1 MARPFRRTPGGYTA
15 SFEPAERDL
24 IRELAEDVR
33 ALLRPA
39 DTTADGGTM
48 PLEAL
53 VGITENPTIPAD
65 SAVARLLPAASSD
78 DETATEYRRYTER
91 DLRETKRA
99 NLAML
104 AFDIESSD
112 LRLNE
117 EHARAWA
124 AALGDIRLVLADRL
138 YIVDEDTAEDIAAFT
153 DPSEIETQEE
163 YMAVVYNFVSWVQDS
178 LMLAMLDGLDDE
190 ETTGGVFGEANG
202 GGKEQE

>member
-15 SFEPAERDL
+15 RFEQPEREL
-24 IRELAEDVR
+24 IRELAEDMR
-33 ALLRPA
+33 ALLRPS
-39 DTTADGGTM
+39 DTAADGSTVD

-53 VGITENPTIPAD
+53 VGITENPTIPED
-65 SAVARLLPAASSD
+65 SAVARLLPVASSD
-78 DETATEYRRYTER
+78 EESAAEYRRYTER

-124 AALGDIRLVLADRL
+124 AALGDIRLVLTDEERADE
-138 YIVDEDTAEDIAAFT
+138 IGTIT
-153 DPSEIETQEE
+153 DASQVTNNEE
-163 YMAVVYNFVSWVQDS
+163 YMAMVYNFISWVQDS
-178 LMLAMLDGLDDE
+178 LMLAMIEGLDE
-190 ETTGGVFGEANG
+190 EE
-202 GGKEQE
+202 

>member
-39 DTTADGGTM
+39 DTTVD

-65 SAVARLLPAASSD
+65 SAVARLLPDASSN

-124 AALGDIRLVLADRL
+124 TALGDIRLVLADRL

-153 DPSEIETQEE
+153 DPSEIKTQEE

-178 LMLAMLDGLDDE
+178 LMLAMLENLDDE
-190 ETTGGVFGEANG
+190 EEEKSGGVFSGE
-202 GGKEQE
+202 KEQE

>member
-1 MARPFRRTPGGYTA
+1 MARPFRRTLGGYTA

-39 DTTADGGTM
+39 DTTADGGTVD

-78 DETATEYRRYTER
+78 DEAATEYRRYTER

-138 YIVDEDTAEDIAAFT
+138 QITDEERADEIGTIT
-153 DPSEIETQEE
+153 DASQVTNNEE
-163 YMAVVYNFVSWVQDS
+163 YMAMVYNFISWVQDS
-178 LMLAMLDGLDDE
+178 LMLAMIEGLDE
-190 ETTGGVFGEANG
+190 EE
-202 GGKEQE
+202 

>member
-39 DTTADGGTM
+39 DTTADGGTVD

-78 DETATEYRRYTER
+78 DEAATEYRRYTER

-138 YIVDEDTAEDIAAFT
+138 YIVDEDTAEVCRRQDADA
-153 DPSEIETQEE
+153 DAEGYRACS
-163 YMAVVYNFVSWVQDS
+163 VQLVHD
-178 LMLAMLDGLDDE
+178 LDHVLYK
-190 ETTGGVFGEANG
+190 GVQWNG
-202 GGKEQE
+202 KD

>member
-15 SFEPAERDL
+15 RFEQPEREL

-33 ALLRPA
+33 ALLRPS
-39 DTTADGGTM
+39 DTAADGSIVD

-53 VGITENPTIPAD
+53 VGITENPTIPED
-65 SAVARLLPAASSD
+65 SAVARLLPVASSD
-78 DETATEYRRYTER
+78 EESAAEYRRYTER

-138 YIVDEDTAEDIAAFT
+138 QITDEERADEIGTIT
-153 DPSEIETQEE
+153 DASQVTNNEE
-163 YMAVVYNFVSWVQDS
+163 YMAMVYNFISWVQDS
-178 LMLAMLDGLDDE
+178 LMLAMIEGLDE
-190 ETTGGVFGEANG
+190 EE
-202 GGKEQE
+202 

>member
-1 MARPFRRTPGGYTA
+1 VKPFL
-15 SFEPAERDL
+15 F
-24 IRELAEDVR
+24 LATR
-33 ALLRPA
+33 
-39 DTTADGGTM
+39 
-48 PLEAL
+48 
-53 VGITENPTIPAD
+53 
-65 SAVARLLPAASSD
+65 SD
-78 DETATEYRRYTER
+78 DEPATEYRRYTER

-190 ETTGGVFGEANG
+190 ETTGGVFGGTNG
-202 GGKEQE
+202 GANEQE

>member
-39 DTTADGGTM
+39 DTTADGGTVD

-78 DETATEYRRYTER
+78 DEAATEYRRYTER

-153 DPSEIETQEE
+153 DPSEIETQE
-163 YMAVVYNFVSWVQDS
+163 
-178 LMLAMLDGLDDE
+178 
-190 ETTGGVFGEANG
+190 
-202 GGKEQE
+202 

>member
-39 DTTADGGTM
+39 DTTADGGTVD

-78 DETATEYRRYTER
+78 DEAATEYRRYTER
-91 DLRETKRA
+91 DLRERKIA
-99 NLAML
+99 NLSML
-104 AFDIESSD
+104 AFDIESAD
-112 LRLNE
+112 LLLDE

-124 AALGDIRLVLADRL
+124 SALSDIRLVLATRL
-138 YIVDEDTAEDIAAFT
+138 DITDDARAEEIHRYVDW
-153 DPSEIETQEE
+153 SQIETEDE
-163 YMAVVYNFVSWVQDS
+163 YLAMVYNFISWVQES
-178 LMLAMLDGLDDE
+178 LMSALMDGLH
-190 ETTGGVFGEANG
+190 TP
-202 GGKEQE
+202 